1 MRRYLLDTNIL
12 SHVIKQ
18 PQSVVAQ
25 KVSNLERDVFCTS
38 AIVACELRYGV
49 EKKGSL
55 KLTEKVE
62 LLLSQIE
69 VLSLEHPAVS
79 LYYGQLRAFLEQRGQ
94 VIGSNDMLIAAH
106 ALALDVIL
114 VTDNVDE
121 FKRVPQLQIENW
133 LLLNEV

>member
-12 SHVIKQ
+12 SHLIKQ

-62 LLLSQIE
+62 LLLSQID
-69 VLSLEHPAVS
+69 VLPLEHPAVS
-79 LYYGQLRAFLEQRGQ
+79 FHYGRLRAFLEQQGR

-106 ALALDVIL
+106 ALALDVVL

-133 LLLNEV
+133 LLNNA

>member
-1 MRRYLLDTNIL
+1 MRHYLLDTNIL
-12 SHVIKQ
+12 SHLIKQ
-18 PQSVVAQ
+18 PQSAVAE

-38 AIVACELRYGV
+38 VIVACELRYGI
-49 EKKGSL
+49 EKKSSL

-62 LLLSQIE
+62 LLLSQID
-69 VLSLEHPAVS
+69 VLPLEHPAIS
-79 LYYGQLRAFLEQRGQ
+79 LHYGRLRAFLERQGQ

-121 FKRVPQLQIENW
+121 FERVPYLQIENW
-133 LLLNEV
+133 LLLNET

>member
-1 MRRYLLDTNIL
+1 MRRYLLDTNII
-12 SHVIKQ
+12 SHLIKQ
-18 PQSVVAQ
+18 PQSAVAE

-38 AIVACELRYGV
+38 VIVACELRYGI

-62 LLLSQIE
+62 LLLSQID
-69 VLSLEHPAVS
+69 VLPIEHPAVS
-79 LYYGQLRAFLEQRGQ
+79 LHYGRLRAFLQQQGQ

-114 VTDNVDE
+114 VTDNIDE
-121 FKRVPQLQIENW
+121 FKRVPRLQVENW
-133 LLLNEV
+133 LLLNES